1 MHLKK
6 LTDIKVNTTI
16 ANLQKNQMEGY
27 FVKNTQE
34 LFLLL
39 EDLIPSGNSVGFGGS
54 VTIESLGIIEWLR
67 NRDLLLFD
75 RQKESLTRSEI
86 EEIFIKSLTADC
98 FITSSNA
105 ITQNG
110 QLYNIDGNGNRV
122 SAMIYGPKSVIV
134 IAGINKIVPSLEEA
148 KKRLEEIAA
157 PANAIRLNKD
167 TPCAKVGR
175 CMYCSSPQRICSS
188 YVVLGWQQKKGRIKV
203 ILVDDT
209 LGF

>member
-1 MHLKK
+1 MPLKR
-6 LTDIKVNTTI
+6 LIDIKVNATI
-16 ANLQKNQMEGY
+16 EKLQKNQMEGY
-27 FVKNTQE
+27 FVRNSSE

-39 EDLIPSGNSVGFGGS
+39 EDLIPSGSSVGLGGS
-54 VTIESLGIIEWLR
+54 VTVEKLGIIEWLR
-67 NRDLLLFD
+67 NRELLLFD
-75 RQKESLTRSEI
+75 RQKEGLTRPEI
-86 EEIFIKSLTADC
+86 EEIFRKSLTADC

-110 QLYNIDGNGNRV
+110 ELYNIDGNGNRV

-134 IAGINKIVPSLEEA
+134 VAGTNKIVPSLEEA

-175 CMYCSSPQRICSS
+175 CMDCSSPQRICSS